1 VPIVEQEDRDAM
13 SALNPPHVI
22 TVGDTL
28 LPLNTVLLDGNGNP
42 FDLANYTVRAEMETD
57 SGTSELA
64 TTTTGVTKHP
74 TQTFTAD
81 TTEDTIKCNGHG
93 ISENDQIIVANSGGA
108 LPTGLAASTRYFA
121 RDVKPNTFKLST
133 YPKSSV
139 LDITGA
145 GSGTNTFYVVG
156 SVQFDFAS
164 TNVDTA
170 GNYRLWFTLD
180 SGAELKTLPEGNRWF
195 AVNVVNKGN

>member
-1 VPIVEQEDRDAM
+1 M
-13 SALNPPHVI
+13 SAIGTHTI

-28 LPLNTVLLDGNGNP
+28 LPLNTVLRDGNGNP
-42 FDLANYTVRAEMETD
+42 FDLDLYTVRAEMELEG
-57 SGTSELA
+57 GTSELA
-64 TTTTGVTKHP
+64 TTDTGITKHP
-74 TQTFTAD
+74 TQAFTAD

-93 ISENDQIIVANSGGA
+93 VKEGDQIEVANSGGT

-121 RDVKPNTFKLST
+121 INVKPNTFQLAN
-133 YPKSSV
+133 YPGAADI
-139 LDITGA
+139 DITGA

-156 SVQFDFAS
+156 SLQFDFAS

-180 SGAELKTLPEGNRWF
+180 SGSELKTLPEGDRWF
-195 AVNVVNKGN
+195 AVRVVNKGN